1 MDIQTYIDW
10 QIEYFR
16 RNASCNGSMLGVEF
30 EHFLVDRQTLR
41 SYSYFEPGG
50 QKDIVMGLLKN
61 KNWKLISQENDYPL
75 GIKKDGSTIT
85 FEPGGQIEISLKP
98 FVEVSEIKKAYD
110 EVVEDIYSE
119 MAPNQ
124 MLASIG
130 YHPKTKIAE
139 LPMLPKNRYQMMFDY
154 FKTHGAKSHN
164 MMKGTAATQVSID
177 YHSEEDF
184 VKKYRVAH
192 FIAPVLASIFDSSPI
207 FEGEVYDKENA
218 RIAIWEQTDPPRSK
232 LVPGVLST
240 KFDFK
245 AYVEYLLDVP
255 PIFIIKD
262 GAEIYTKETSL
273 RELLGKHQFTEKELE
288 HILSMVF
295 PDVRVKKFI
304 EIRMA
309 DALPYP
315 YGMAVVSMIRGIFY
329 TSNILDRLYQES
341 LLYTDDWVL
350 EQNRGLIE
358 MPIKVD
364 NTFIELKKALIGE
377 TLKVVSEDERTYLQA
392 LLTLI
397 EEHGS
402 ISKWL
407 KKLYIND
414 RTMFCE
420 SIAVP
425 SRKEK

>member
-1 MDIQTYIDW
+1 MDIQAYIDW
-10 QIEYFR
+10 QIEYFK
-16 RNASCNGSMLGVEF
+16 RNASSNGSVLGVEF
-30 EHFLVDRQTLR
+30 EHFLLDRETLR
-41 SYSYFEPGG
+41 SYSYFEPSG
-50 QKDIVMGLLKN
+50 QKDIVTSLVNK
-61 KNWKLISQENDYPL
+61 KNWKLISQENGYPL
-75 GIKKDGSTIT
+75 GIEKDGSTIT
-85 FEPGGQIEISLKP
+85 FEPGGQMEISLKP
-98 FVEVSEIKKAYD
+98 LAEVSEIKKAYD
-110 EVVEDIYSE
+110 EIIEDIYSE
-119 MAPNQ
+119 MTPNQ
-124 MLASIG
+124 MLVSIG
-130 YHPKTKIAE
+130 YHPKTKIAQ
-139 LPMLPKNRYQMMFDY
+139 LPILPKNRYQMMFDY

-177 YHSEEDF
+177 YSSEEDF

-218 RIAIWEQTDPPRSK
+218 RIAIWEETDPPRSK

-240 KFDFK
+240 KFDFRS
-245 AYVEYLLDVP
+245 YSEYLLDVP

-262 GAEIYTKETSL
+262 GVEIYTKEETL
-273 RELLGKHQFTEKELE
+273 RMLLAKYQFTEKELE

-315 YGMAVVSMIRGIFY
+315 YGLAVVSMIRGIFY
-329 TSNILDRLYQES
+329 NPDILGRLYEES
-341 LLYTDDWVL
+341 LLYSDEWVL

-358 MPIKVD
+358 MPVKVD
-364 NTFIELKKALIGE
+364 NTFMRLKKTLIGE
-377 TLKVVSEDERTYLQA
+377 TLKVVSKDEKIYLQA

-397 EEHGS
+397 DEHGS
-402 ISKWL
+402 ISNWL

-414 RTMFCE
+414 RGLFCE
-420 SIAVP
+420 AIAVP
-425 SRKEK
+425 RRKE